1 MAKFLDHRVLLLVIS
16 FLTSL
21 QSTKLMSEWKKC
33 GDQECETAM
42 IRVQGTK
49 DYVGPDCR
57 YLKFKMGEEIIVY
70 SKLSR
75 KREDLWAGSKGKDFG
90 YFPKNA
96 VQIEDVFITEEVE
109 VPTKETDFL
118 CLDGGE
124 YLLENK
130 DSVLHDHNEESE
142 YPLPYTEPES
152 KMPEGELQKQTSI
165 SFHREHGIE
174 SVPESDELDRKFKDP
189 HTQKETEGNK
199 LFRKNKNGKDD
210 AVLQEAESSHPLK
223 PAPIQSTWTVSGV
236 VGWLGLGSKQDE
248 EAFETVTESLEENT
262 FRSRKI
268 AITDESDMKELNDED
283 KPDPSGWFQSR
294 LTDLLRFGREN
305 SGLGLLSKENNPQI
319 HDSSSNA
326 EHSEFEQRNAAAE
339 TSTEEKQKSD
349 NEVSKSSWFNLG
361 LSDVLTFGHAKKEN
375 TITKEEQSREM
386 KVATDKNEEIQTS
399 SPQETESQMD
409 RELKKATAEVMIS
422 EEQNNKKNNVQEI
435 LDSDNKTPTSGEPSV
450 NEDNPLNLKSIKNA
464 EESSFTTD
472 VADKDKLI
480 EPYSLEQDPV
490 SETQVMENT
499 EVKEITQE
507 SESINGQS
515 GWYENIYSNFI
526 TFNRDTSDNQQG
538 QKSVVA
544 HGTQE
549 SVTSQ
554 LHSFP
559 SSPQSLDSTIAKNS
573 EEEKH
578 ETFEESRSFLSLSHF
593 TNILHFHSLTT
604 KVKESVQSAQED
616 LNFSEELSQFENNDE
631 ILQGSKET
639 AVKLQANQRVSEN
652 VQETGDVAMSQESV
666 LLSPLAVQSNEQS
679 SEKTIQ
685 DTGLVKDNNT
695 SPLLSVESQ
704 LEPKISPGQHS
715 QISRYSNPEEPI
727 SDGSERQEFSNIKDN
742 SDVPISKDQQHVS
755 LDLKL
760 ENTIDSPVQHEY
772 LSEDFYSSEQRVLS
786 KEEPIEHK
794 ENRTDKN
801 EEMHGLNLQE
811 TETYIERKS
820 KREIAEMMQD
830 EGQNNLK
837 TNKQESVDSEYDTPS
852 SGELPAN
859 LDSLLNFKK
868 NLNEAES
875 PLTQGISDK
884 TKLTEL
890 YSTEQ
895 NSAAESQIIENTE
908 VKEITEESESK
919 NDQAGWYEY
928 ISGNIDFNMDI
939 SDDQKEQ
946 ESIVSQDTQES
957 VVSQLLS
964 SSSLSQ
970 DLDITDNSEK
980 DKQNQFEEPQSVF
993 SFSRYK
999 NILSF
1004 QCFATKDEHSLQR
1017 LPETLS
1023 FDDENGQTTNGKE
1036 IELKGQTNQKI
1047 NEQVLEKSD
1056 VDISKESVLFSPLT
1070 VQNIEQDSENTMK
1083 DTKLVKDSSLLSFT
1097 ESQLEHRVD
1106 PLFTYPK
1113 CKEHNSKSNER
1124 EEFSNIKEK
1133 SEGSILE
1140 DEQQVSLE
1148 SKLNIKDLPGQHG
1161 YFCEDSYS
1169 SQQNINKKGER
1180 QGYLA
1185 ENFSEDN
1192 GHELGIDN
1200 SADTKKVQVSDQ
1212 LSSLEF
1218 DESLSKHHGN
1228 NEVQGQHITL
1238 DSEEER
1244 ELTDVEYTENSSDK
1258 GLHDVSQ
1265 DSIKDNFSNS
1275 NVDDVVLDKIVVN
1288 SKDINNFSQ
1297 DRIKQPE
1304 NFSQHISK
1312 CGEDNLEHSEQ
1323 MIKNYEPNKPQN
1335 EKRANIL
1342 ANQESSSVD
1351 TSEEIIQSEN
1361 IILEQDSHT
1370 LNYLLDG
1377 LQNKGNEVPQ
1387 SSVPFPQEQIDE
1399 DYNKREHISNPF
1411 EHHSDNTRISDD
1423 SLTVNVLGEQV
1434 LKEQII
1440 APDASADTFSE
1451 EELQSQQI
1459 SMNIPRH
1466 KKEPIDI
1473 ELDDSSSQHEPLIS
1487 EHGTEDNTNS
1497 DPGKNCKNQMLHN
1510 KRKES
1515 SILSDLEVP
1524 EPSSSSHHEDT
1535 ESINTENESE
1545 YQKISSYPH
1554 SNDNVKPKLQDVAE
1568 SQKMSE
1574 ESLVTTKTT
1583 AESNH
1588 ILLTEHEHLFQGQ
1601 SSVVENS
1608 EKRKLALHL
1617 ESFESTELQ
1626 TQAPLKNHGGCNP
1639 NKPLSHI
1646 PHYHDSAH
1654 NNIER
1659 VPSQSEQGLDTLHLN
1674 AVKHRDL
1681 NGKRHIDR
1689 EDALPT
1695 ENINNIEKLTLSE
1708 KARDSKEK
1716 SKKDTDDQKKT
1727 DSQNINNKNGVM
1739 TEGVVTSIFTKTSQF
1754 LGSLFS
1760 KNNNGDLR
1768 KNSEHKIPVLDPNE
1782 NREDIRINQIKVEFN
1797 NVQRREAE
1805 LKENESE
1812 QEKVTVQTAEAT
1824 NNLNI
1829 DNFKM
1834 LKNRSE
1840 EGQLGI
1846 QEKKITSETGTNN
1859 KETDKTIIWE
1869 TESMSQ
1875 KTRKEGQSVIE
1886 RNTDISKP
1894 FIAYQ
1899 LLYSKLS
1906 QEVKQPLKSLCEKN
1920 KLLVL
1925 EQQFKKVQ
1933 HDITTFTCEDSFM
1946 QKKQVTAS
1954 VEEEHNLDI
1963 GYEKCIKEKMN
1974 FLPELQDL
1982 LSAIRTKC
1990 EAQNAESDIS
2000 DERKLSDKA
2009 PKEDHH
2015 RHTVLYKERN
2025 SGQHS
2030 KAITIAPVNAQ
2041 KKMYNS
2047 AKNVQLDA
2055 KKPLSQ
2061 IFFLIQN
2068 YIPNNEED
2076 WIYQILLH
2084 FDGLDVG
2091 DLVKSVF
2098 SAMATVSKKV
2108 VAVLPEDMRP
2118 GPDLYG
2124 FPWEIVI
2131 CAAVVGVFTVLLFL
2145 GRSYQSVRSRLYI
2158 GREKQL
2164 ASKVAELLKEKCEVL
2179 EKLSLHKKEYEDLES
2194 SLKDASLLKES
2205 SNTSHIEATCEKL
2218 NRSNTALKDEI
2229 ENLEK
2234 ELEEEKSKRSE
2245 QDDLMAEIQRRMES
2259 LENEAKS
2266 IQSQVAEAKTT
2277 LKVFHINKERLETSV
2292 QDAVQENCHLQES
2305 EKQLLQE
2312 AEGWGERFS
2321 ELNEQ
2326 TKMFESSKADMEE
2339 ALKNK
2344 ESQVKSLTEC
2354 LLKMKDWSIAIGED
2368 NTEDN
2373 HWDVDITENGELL
2386 DDQQKRTIKKLIYA
2400 AKLNAC
2406 LKTLEA
2412 ERNQVYLKLADED
2425 KAKEELKQRIE
2436 NLQSEQVSLHSENAH
2451 FESELQKLQQ
2461 KLKVMTELYQ
2471 ENEMKLHRKLT
2482 VEERERLQKEEK
2494 LSKVDEKINHAAE
2507 ELNIYRQRAKDLE
2520 EELDR
2525 TIHSYQSQ
2533 INSHEKKAHDN
2544 WLTSRAAERHLNDL
2558 RKENAHNRQKLTEME
2573 FRFDLLEKDP
2583 HALDV
2588 PVRPFGREHSPYGP
2602 SPMGRPSSETRAFL
2616 SPPTLLEGPLR
2627 LSPMLPGGGGRGS
2640 RGAGNPAMYEAAN
2653 ERGELSSDRLSDPH
2667 RAPSDTGSLSPPWDR
2682 DHRIMLPSS
2691 GRLSGPAEL
2700 RSYNMQSFDKAG
2712 PTDSVTA
2719 VSAPHSCKSGLGC
2732 FKSNIQKMRNALG
2745 MLMLQLGMSLSAQV
2759 QTCDGQASPENSL
2772 RTEPSGNGT
2781 KDHPSFSNFLNVS
2794 DQSLASESEAIGS
2807 GFAPPPL
2814 PPVRAPL
2821 LPVDPRGAFI
2831 RRGPPF
2837 PPPPPIGM
2845 YGPREY
2851 FPRDFAGLQHPSG
2864 AMRNPFPLRPFS
2876 QYPPQRAGSFP
2887 PPLPSLENRS
2897 EPPGLIHQS
2906 NTPATGHPEPQQ
2918 DT

>member
-1 MAKFLDHRVLLLVIS
+1 MEKFLDHRILLIVIS

-21 QSTKLMSEWKKC
+21 QSTKLLSEWKKC

-42 IRVQGTK
+42 SRVQGTK

-96 VQIEDVFITEEVE
+96 VQTEDVFIIQEVE

-130 DSVLHDHNEESE
+130 DSVLHNHNEERE
-142 YPLPYTEPES
+142 YPLPYKEPES
-152 KMPEGELQKQTSI
+152 KMSEGELQKQTTI
-165 SFHREHGIE
+165 SFQREHGIE

-189 HTQKETEGNK
+189 HTQKETESNK

-223 PAPIQSTWTVSGV
+223 PAPLESTWTVSGV

-248 EAFETVTESLEENT
+248 EAFETVTKSLEENT

-268 AITDESDMKELNDED
+268 AITHESDMKELTDED
-283 KPDPSGWFQSR
+283 KPESSGWFQSR
-294 LTDLLRFGREN
+294 LTDLLNFGREN
-305 SGLGLLSKENNPQI
+305 SVLGLLSKENNPQI

-339 TSTEEKQKSD
+339 KSTEEKQKSH

-375 TITKEEQSREM
+375 PITKEEQSREM

-399 SPQETESQMD
+399 TPQETESQMD
-409 RELKKATAEVMIS
+409 RELKKETAKVMIS
-422 EEQNNKKNNVQEI
+422 EEQNNKKNNVHEI
-435 LDSDNKTPTSGEPSV
+435 LDSDNKTPTSEELPV
-450 NEDNPLNLKSIKNA
+450 NEDNPLNLKSTKNA

-480 EPYSLEQDPV
+480 EPHSSEQNPV
-490 SETQVMENT
+490 SETPVMENT

-515 GWYENIYSNFI
+515 GWYEKIYSNFI
-526 TFNRDTSDNQQG
+526 TFNRDTSDNEQG
-538 QKSVVA
+538 QESVVA
-544 HGTQE
+544 HGIQE

-578 ETFEESRSFLSLSHF
+578 DRFEESQSFLSFSHF
-593 TNILHFHSLTT
+593 TNILSFHSLIT
-604 KVKESVQSAQED
+604 KVKESVQNAQED
-616 LNFSEELSQFENNDE
+616 LNFSGELAQSENNDE

-639 AVKLQANQRVSEN
+639 AVKLQANQRVSET
-652 VQETGDVAMSQESV
+652 VREKGDVAMSQESV
-666 LLSPLAVQSNEQS
+666 LLSPLAVQGNEQS

-685 DTGLVKDNNT
+685 YARLVIYNNT
-695 SPLLSVESQ
+695 SPLLSVKSQ
-704 LEPKISPGQHS
+704 LESKISQGQHS

-727 SDGSERQEFSNIKDN
+727 SEGSEKQEFSNIKDN
-742 SDVPISKDQQHVS
+742 SDVPISKDQQHAS
-755 LDLKL
+755 SDLKL

-772 LSEDFYSSEQRVLS
+772 ITEDFYSSEQRVLS

-794 ENRTDKN
+794 EDRTDKN
-801 EEMHGLNLQE
+801 EEMHTLNLQE

-820 KREIAEMMQD
+820 QREIAEMMQD

-837 TNKQESVDSEYDTPS
+837 THKQESVEFDTPS

-868 NLNEAES
+868 ILNEAES

-895 NSAAESQIIENTE
+895 NSAAQSQVIENTE

-919 NDQAGWYEY
+919 NDQAGWYEN

-946 ESIVSQDTQES
+946 ESVVSQDTRES
-957 VVSQLLS
+957 VVAQLLS
-964 SSSLSQ
+964 SSSLSE
-970 DLDITDNSEK
+970 DLDTADNSEK
-980 DKQNQFEEPQSVF
+980 DKQNQFEEPQTVF
-993 SFSRYK
+993 SFSHYK

-1017 LPETLS
+1017 LQETLS
-1023 FDDENGQTTNGKE
+1023 FSDENGQTTNGKE

-1056 VDISKESVLFSPLT
+1056 VDIFKESVLFSPLT
-1070 VQNIEQDSENTMK
+1070 VQNVEQDSENTMK
-1083 DTKLVKDSSLLSFT
+1083 DTKLVKDSSHLSFT

-1113 CKEHNSKSNER
+1113 CKEPNSKRNER

-1133 SEGSILE
+1133 SEVSILE

-1148 SKLNIKDLPGQHG
+1148 TKINIKDLPEQHG

-1169 SQQNINKKGER
+1169 SQQNIIKKGVR

-1192 GHELGIDN
+1192 GHELGIDRI
-1200 SADTKKVQVSDQ
+1200 ADTKKIQVSDQ
-1212 LSSLEF
+1212 LSSLDF
-1218 DESLSKHHGN
+1218 DESLSKHHVN
-1228 NEVQGQHITL
+1228 NDVQAQHITL
-1238 DSEEER
+1238 ESEEEG
-1244 ELTDVEYTENSSDK
+1244 ELTDEEYTENSSDK
-1258 GLHDVSQ
+1258 GLRDVSQ
-1265 DSIKDNFSNS
+1265 DSIKDHFSSS
-1275 NVDDVVLDKIVVN
+1275 NVDDDVLDKIVVN
-1288 SKDINNFSQ
+1288 SKDISHFSQ

-1304 NFSQHISK
+1304 NFSQHVSE
-1312 CGEDNLEHSEQ
+1312 CGENNLEHSEQ

-1342 ANQESSSVD
+1342 ANQETSSVA
-1351 TSEEIIQSEN
+1351 TSEEIIQSES

-1370 LNYLLDG
+1370 LNYFMYG

-1387 SSVPFPQEQIDE
+1387 SSMPFTQEQIDDE
-1399 DYNKREHISNPF
+1399 YNKREHISNPS
-1411 EHHSDNTRISDD
+1411 EQHSDNIRISDD

-1434 LKEQII
+1434 LQEQII
-1440 APDASADTFSE
+1440 APEASADTFSE

-1459 SMNIPRH
+1459 SMNMPHH
-1466 KKEPIDI
+1466 KKEPLDI

-1487 EHGTEDNTNS
+1487 ECGTGDNSNS
-1497 DPGKNCKNQMLHN
+1497 DPGKKYKTQMLHN

-1515 SILSDLEVP
+1515 SIPSDLEVP
-1524 EPSSSSHHEDT
+1524 EPSSSSHHEDM

-1554 SNDNVKPKLQDVAE
+1554 SNDDVTPKLQDVAE

-1583 AESNH
+1583 AESSH
-1588 ILLTEHEHLFQGQ
+1588 ILLNEHEHLFQEQ

-1608 EKRKLALHL
+1608 EKKPLALHL

-1626 TQAPLKNHGGCNP
+1626 TQAPLKNHGGSNP
-1639 NKPLSHI
+1639 NKPLLHI

-1654 NNIER
+1654 SNIEH
-1659 VPSQSEQGLDTLHLN
+1659 VPSQSEQGLETLHLN

-1695 ENINNIEKLTLSE
+1695 ENINHIKKLTTSE
-1708 KARDSKEK
+1708 KAKDSKDK

-1727 DSQNINNKNGVM
+1727 DSQNINYKNGVM
-1739 TEGVVTSIFTKTSQF
+1739 TAGGVASIFTKTSHF

-1760 KNNNGDLR
+1760 KNNNGDFR
-1768 KNSEHKIPVLDPNE
+1768 INSEHKSPVLDPNE

-1812 QEKVTVQTAEAT
+1812 QEKDTIQTAEAT

-1834 LKNRSE
+1834 LKDRSE

-1846 QEKKITSETGTNN
+1846 QEKNITSETGTNN

-1869 TESMSQ
+1869 TGSMSQ
-1875 KTRKEGQSVIE
+1875 KTRKEGQRLIE
-1886 RNTDISKP
+1886 GDTDISNP
-1894 FIAYQ
+1894 FIVYQ
-1899 LLYSKLS
+1899 QLYSKLS

-1954 VEEEHNLDI
+1954 VKEEHNLDI
-1963 GYEKCIKEKMN
+1963 DYEKCIKEKMN
-1974 FLPELQDL
+1974 FLPEVQDL

-2015 RHTVLYKERN
+2015 MHTALYKERN

-2041 KKMYNS
+2041 EKMYNS

-2084 FDGLDVG
+2084 FDCLDVG
-2091 DLVKSVF
+2091 DFVKSVF
-2098 SAMATVSKKV
+2098 SAVATVSKKV
-2108 VAVLPEDMRP
+2108 VTALPEDMRP

-2145 GRSYQSVRSRLYI
+2145 CRSYQSVRSRFYV

-2164 ASKVAELLKEKCEVL
+2164 ASKVAELIEDKCKVL
-2179 EKLSLHKKEYEDLES
+2179 EKLSLQKKEYEDLES

-2205 SNTSHIEATCEKL
+2205 TNTSHIEATCEKL

-2259 LENEAKS
+2259 LESEAKS

-2292 QDAVQENCHLQES
+2292 QDAIQENCHLQES

-2326 TKMFESSKADMEE
+2326 TKIFELSKADMEE

-2354 LLKMKDWSIAIGED
+2354 LLKMKDWSTAIGED

-2406 LKTLEA
+2406 LKTLEV

-2425 KAKEELKQRIE
+2425 KAKEELTERIE
-2436 NLQSEQVSLHSENAH
+2436 NLQREQVSLQSENAH

-2507 ELNIYRQRAKDLE
+2507 ELNSYRQRAKDLE

-2525 TIHSYQSQ
+2525 TIQSYQSQ
-2533 INSHEKKAHDN
+2533 ITSHEKKAHDN
-2544 WLTSRAAERHLNDL
+2544 WLTARAAERHLNDL

-2682 DHRIMLPSS
+2682 DRRIMLPSSGQPYNDPTLPPRRQERLYSNPPNS

-2700 RSYNMQSFDKAG
+2700 RSYNMQSFDKA
-2712 PTDSVTA
+2712 
-2719 VSAPHSCKSGLGC
+2719 
-2732 FKSNIQKMRNALG
+2732 
-2745 MLMLQLGMSLSAQV
+2745 
-2759 QTCDGQASPENSL
+2759 DGQASPENSS
-2772 RTEPSGNGT
+2772 RTEPSGNET
-2781 KDHPSFSNFLNVS
+2781 KDYPSFSNFLTVS

-2814 PPVRAPL
+2814 PPPRAPL

-2851 FPRDFAGLQHPSG
+2851 FPRDFVGLPRPAL
-2864 AMRNPFPLRPFS
+2864 AMRNPFPVRPFS
-2876 QYPPQRAGSFP
+2876 QYPPQRTGSFLP
-2887 PPLPSLENRS
+2887 PPPSLENRS
-2897 EPPGLIHQS
+2897 EPPALIHQS